1 MKYIT
6 EEGKQEYRTFLEG
19 IEGAFIIGKNALD
32 VIERCK
38 LPIAI
43 KFRKKLGYNHN
54 DITVREEIS
63 IAEKTIKLFPHE
75 NIALNKK
82 FNNRKPNI
90 QFKHHDTTV
99 EVNERNHENYD
110 TDDEKEK
117 KEMFKRHNFDTF
129 ECNPNDPNFDLYNF
143 LGETDSCITKLSEK
157 KL

>member
-6 EEGKQEYRTFLEG
+6 EKGKREYRTFLEG

-54 DITVREEIS
+54 DIMVREQ
-63 IAEKTIKLFPHE
+63 KLFPHE

-82 FNNRKPNI
+82 FNNGKPNI
-90 QFKHHDTTV
+90 WFKHHDTTV
-99 EVNERNHENYD
+99 EVNEGNHENYD

-129 ECNPNDPNFDLYNF
+129 ECNPNDPNFDL
-143 LGETDSCITKLSEK
+143 
-157 KL
+157 

>member
-19 IEGAFIIGKNALD
+19 IEGAFITGKNALD

-63 IAEKTIKLFPHE
+63 IAEKTIKLSPHE

-90 QFKHHDTTV
+90 WFKHHDTTV
-99 EVNERNHENYD
+99 EVNEGNHENYD

-117 KEMFKRHNFDTF
+117 
-129 ECNPNDPNFDLYNF
+129 
-143 LGETDSCITKLSEK
+143 
-157 KL
+157 